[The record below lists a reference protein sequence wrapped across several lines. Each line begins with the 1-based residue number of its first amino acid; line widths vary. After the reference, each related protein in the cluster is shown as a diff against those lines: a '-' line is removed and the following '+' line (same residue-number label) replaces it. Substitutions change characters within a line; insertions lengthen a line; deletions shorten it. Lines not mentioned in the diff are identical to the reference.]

1 MISLRV
7 SDTLHFATGDTMKQ
21 TITFLF
27 ASMLGLLATLPSAA
41 AESVSETLDVE
52 PDGKV
57 RVSVVRGEVEVH
69 GWEKNQ
75 VRVTGELDDATEEFI
90 FKTDGDDT
98 VIKVEIDDGY
108 WDKKWNTSETDLV
121 IHIPEPSRL
130 IVSGVSTDVDVN
142 KIRGGVELNSV
153 SGEIEVNDVAEKV
166 NVETVSGDVR
176 ITNSWGKMKVSS
188 VSGDID
194 TDGKAVYFD
203 AQSVSGD
210 IEAVIGESEI
220 VELTSV
226 SGDIEL
232 KFSLMDDGRV
242 DAETVSGDIELQF
255 KNEPVNAYFEINT
268 GPGGDI
274 RNSIT
279 QDKPESSFIGAEEI
293 QFKSGDGSA
302 TVEIS
307 TMSGTVSLEK

>member
-1 MISLRV
+1 
-7 SDTLHFATGDTMKQ
+7 MK
-21 TITFLF
+21 FL
-27 ASMLGLLATLPSAA
+27 LPHLLATALLALTTSPVF
-41 AESVSETLDVE
+41 AERSVSETLDVAA
-52 PDGKV
+52 DGKV

-69 GWEKNQ
+69 GWDKSQ
-75 VRVTGELDDATEEFI
+75 VRVEGQLDDATEEFI
-90 FKTDGDDT
+90 FKTNGKDT
-98 VIKVEIDDGY
+98 QIKVEIDDDY

-121 IHIPEPSRL
+121 IHVPTQSRL
-130 IVSGVSTDVDVN
+130 IANGVSTDIEVN
-142 KIRGGVELNSV
+142 KIEGGVELNSV
-153 SGEIEVNDVAEKV
+153 SGEVKVDQASEKV

-176 ITNSWGKMKVSS
+176 ITNSWGKMNVSS

-210 IEAVIGESEI
+210 IEAMIGESEI

-232 KFSLMDDGRV
+232 NFELMDDGRV
-242 DAETVSGDIELQF
+242 DAETVSGDIDLRF
-255 KNEPVNAYFEINT
+255 DNETVNALFEINT

-274 RNSIT
+274 RNDLT
-279 QDKPESSFIGAEEI
+279 KDKPESSFIGAEEI